1 MLKSFRRPLEKD
13 KIEAIIRLAEEAEDR
28 DAAWNA
34 LAPLIQAQQHQRAA
48 ATSLV
53 RVVRDRLV
61 DAERGLDVL
70 SNVFQAYG
78 NDVEMVAEIGSALE
92 GARDIDDLNSAP
104 TDAPLFGEIVS
115 RLSEYAAAFRGREQE
130 EPIQNGLSTAARMHA
145 RQHDEVAEESYRR
158 LVELDPKFSAYHYD
172 LGLFYKTRGRFR
184 EGMLANQRAV
194 DLTDEPKEAYEWNL
208 GICATGAREG
218 AIALEVWK
226 RMNQKIEMGR
236 FDLPEGG
243 YPQCK
248 IRLAE
253 RPLAERTAS
262 NDSPG
267 LEETIWIQ
275 RLSPCHGIVR
285 SVLYQDLGVDY
296 GDVIL
301 FDGAPITYHTY
312 GESTVP
318 VFPHLATL
326 IHSNYQFFD
335 FAGTQDEAG
344 RLADCSIDLDQD
356 AIVYSH
362 TESFQVICASCWRN
376 PDLDHEEHERTEK
389 HVVTGRIAAPPES
402 DPSELLL
409 KLDQAIGKREPCKI
423 YSPSLCEAAGH
434 VDRAKFETR
443 RFNMLS
449 NNR

>member
-1 MLKSFRRPLEKD
+1 MLKSLSRSLSKD
-13 KIEAIIRLAEEAEDR
+13 KIEAIVGKAAAAEDQE
-28 DAAWNA
+28 AAWNA
-34 LAPLIQAQQHQRAA
+34 LSPLVEAQRNQRAA

-53 RVVRDRLV
+53 RVVRDQVLDV
-61 DAERGLDVL
+61 DRGLEVL
-70 SNVFQAYG
+70 ANVFQAYEE
-78 NDVEMVAEIGSALE
+78 DVEMLTKIGCAMQ

-104 TDAPLFGEIVS
+104 PDHPLFRDIVA
-115 RLSEYAAAFRGREQE
+115 RLSEHAFTLRGSEQE
-130 EPIQNGLSTAARMHA
+130 EPVQNGLSTAARMLA
-145 RQHDEVAEESYRR
+145 RQHDEVAEQSYRR
-158 LVELDPKFSAYHYD
+158 LVELDPEYGAYHYD
-172 LGLFYKTRGRFR
+172 LGLFFKTRGRFR
-184 EGMLANQRAV
+184 EGMLANQRAR
-194 DLTDEPKEAYEWNL
+194 DLTEEPREAYEWNL

-218 AIALEVWK
+218 TIALEVWK

-312 GESTVP
+312 GESSVP

-326 IHSNYQFFD
+326 IRNKYQLFD

-344 RLADCSIDLDQD
+344 RLADCSVDLDRD

-362 TESFQVICASCWRN
+362 SESFQILCASCWRD
-376 PDLDHEEHERTEK
+376 PDLDHKEHERTEK
-389 HVVTGRIAAPPES
+389 HVVTGRIAAPAET
-402 DPSELLL
+402 DPSDLLSM
-409 KLDQAIGKREPCKI
+409 LDRALRKREPCRI
-423 YSPSLCEAAGH
+423 YSPDLCEAAGQT
-434 VDRAKFETR
+434 DRARIEER
-443 RFNMLS
+443 RFNMLR
-449 NNR
+449 NN